1 MYYNSFFLNETHL
14 ECNLD
19 EKKVTSPSNILH
31 LPVIFL
37 EKITSNVYFLNY
49 RT

>member
-1 MYYNSFFLNETHL
+1 MYYNSFFPNETHL
-14 ECNLD
+14 ESDLD
-19 EKKVTSPSNILH
+19 EKKVTPLSKISR